1 MAGPG
6 RIAYIASR
14 GPLLLRVRRTGPL
27 LTGQASN
34 WRMPEM
40 KNWIAPLLA
49 AGSIAVACYPALA
62 GACESDPSKL
72 TVEVTVDA
80 DGYPE
85 VSMEEIRACAG
96 DEIKWKFKQGAREF
110 KVEFASDSPFD
121 WKQQRE
127 NAGGT
132 LKGTVRAD
140 AARTDPYKYTV
151 EADGKPLD
159 PTIVIDP

>member
-1 MAGPG
+1 M
-6 RIAYIASR
+6 
-14 GPLLLRVRRTGPL
+14 RVRRTGPL

-40 KNWIAPLLA
+40 KTWIAPLLA
-49 AGSIAVACYPALA
+49 AGSIAVACYPAQA
-62 GACESDPSKL
+62 GACESDKSKL

-80 DGYPE
+80 NGYPE
-85 VSMEEIRACAG
+85 VSMEDEEVRACAG

-110 KVEFASDSPFD
+110 KVEFASLEDSPFE

-140 AARTDPYKYTV
+140 AARPDPYKYTI

-159 PTIVIDP
+159 PVIVIDP